1 MGRILLLLAILVLP
15 YGFLTACSQVQLA
28 SHMVKQMPLGGT
40 DYVAGKSGPY
50 KVGRPYTIKGVRYT
64 PREDYSYDETGIASW
79 YGPNFHGR
87 PTANGERFDQWKVSA
102 AHKTLQIPS
111 VVRVTNLE
119 NGRSLKVR
127 VNDRGPFARGRI
139 IDMSRRGA
147 QLLGFEKQGTAR
159 VRVQVLRDE
168 SLRTAAAAKAG
179 GRIPKIV
186 DSGVKLASAG
196 DLEITKNAEPK
207 VSFNPVDPTD
217 IYIQV
222 GAFSVAD
229 NARAVQARL
238 QPVANVQLQPARVN
252 GQLFHRVRIGPIDN
266 VQSADGL
273 LDQVINYGFSAAEII
288 VRERL

>member
-1 MGRILLLLAILVLP
+1 
-15 YGFLTACSQVQLA
+15 
-28 SHMVKQMPLGGT
+28 
-40 DYVAGKSGPY
+40 
-50 KVGRPYTIKGVRYT
+50 
-64 PREDYSYDETGIASW
+64 
-79 YGPNFHGR
+79 
-87 PTANGERFDQWKVSA
+87 
-102 AHKTLQIPS
+102 
-111 VVRVTNLE
+111 
-119 NGRSLKVR
+119 
-127 VNDRGPFARGRI
+127 
-139 IDMSRRGA
+139 
-147 QLLGFEKQGTAR
+147 LLGFEKQGTAR

-179 GRIPKIV
+179 GRIPKIG

>member
-1 MGRILLLLAILVLP
+1 MGRFLFLCFITILPL
-15 YGFLTACSQVQLA
+15 GFLTACSQVQLA
-28 SHMVKQMPLGGT
+28 SHMAKQIPLGNS
-40 DYVAGKSGPY
+40 DYIAGKSGPY
-50 KVGRPYTIKGVRYT
+50 KVGSPYDVKGVRYT
-64 PREDYSYDETGIASW
+64 PREDYAYDETGIASW

-119 NGRSLKVR
+119 NGRSLKLR

-139 IDMSRRGA
+139 IDLSRRAA

-159 VRVQVLRDE
+159 VRVTVLRNE

-179 GRIPKIV
+179 GRIPEIG
-186 DSGVKLASAG
+186 DGGVKLASKGSVTA
-196 DLEITKNAEPK
+196 TQTAEPS

-229 NARAVQARL
+229 NARAVEARL
-238 QPVANVQLQPARVN
+238 RPVANVQLQPARVN

-266 VQSADGL
+266 VSSADGL

-288 VRERL
+288 VRDRL